1 MEQMVNNQNPD
12 AATDETLSGVKSAT
26 KLTPLQ
32 LNNIRLD
39 IQHTVLTPDYLEQL
53 DKSKE

>member
-1 MEQMVNNQNPD
+1 MEQMVNNQNPG
-12 AATDETLSGVKSAT
+12 ASTDEMLSGVKSAT

>member
-1 MEQMVNNQNPD
+1 MEQMINNQNPD
-12 AATDETLSGVKSAT
+12 ASTDEMLSGVKSAT

>member
-1 MEQMVNNQNPD
+1 MEQMVNNQNPGTYT
-12 AATDETLSGVKSAT
+12 AEMLSGVKSAT
-26 KLTPLQ
+26 RLTPLQ